1 LQVVDQFAYY
11 AVVTASAERAAPG
24 CPAAVRDVLANTLAA
39 ATAKDEI
46 ASKLGLCDP
55 LPLYLQEGSLDLLVD
70 EINMIVMYTCK
81 PLPSLG
87 LPSSRVPLCTAV

>member
-1 LQVVDQFAYY
+1 M
-11 AVVTASAERAAPG
+11 
-24 CPAAVRDVLANTLAA
+24 RDVLANTLAA

-87 LPSSRVPLCTAV
+87 LPSSRVPLRTAV